1 MYDGE
6 SEPDGE
12 GDEAATYVHV
22 VLVRHGKDDDQ
33 QQERAEDL
41 VRCQGVK
48 GNLFGSFPKFSFY
61 FLEDGQYKRKGFRGG

>member
-12 GDEAATYVHV
+12 GNEAATDVHV

-48 GNLFGSFPKFSFY
+48 GNLFGTQFSQVFI
-61 FLEDGQYKRKGFRGG
+61 LLSVRWPIQKKGF